1 MDAPLDRI
9 HWLGEHIVG
18 VTQSS
23 PQEECDA
30 GFTDLEGCKDYSWD
44 CMARRMG
51 KKWNH
56 FGGSFSQRPRPFILK
71 LKSCSISPINSQTN
85 PLQWGFQP
93 YRKYLSHGFILAEV
107 PIRGEPSRPTNTFIC
122 VVTYIH
128 YIYVCVCTYI
138 STICT

>member
-51 KKWNH
+51 KKME
-56 FGGSFSQRPRPFILK
+56 PFWWILQSEAATILK